1 MTVTTN
7 KRDEILA
14 DEWLIVRH
22 SGEIPEITFHSS
34 LYYLTE
40 DNEGPKLSL
49 TETEL
54 QYLKDGAVQQYQEII
69 LRDMTI
75 ENFHKSIYRGLRR
88 VLYNWQRYKSFLE
101 RQKIIPDSFQSVAG
115 NALVLFIEHGMAEAG
130 GSLPEQFINCTIKE
144 LNELIEEMGIATERI
159 SSTVWQFCVLD

>member
-1 MTVTTN
+1 MTTN

-34 LYYLTE
+34 LYYLTK

-54 QYLKDGAVQQYQEII
+54 QYLKEGAVQQYQEII

-75 ENFHKSIYRGLRR
+75 ENFHKNVYRGLRR

-101 RQKIIPDSFQSVAG
+101 RQEIVPDSFQSVAG
-115 NALVLFIEHGMAEAG
+115 RALVLFLEQGVAEAG
-130 GSLPEQFINCTIKE
+130 ESLPEQFINCSIKE
-144 LNELIEEMGIATERI
+144 LNELTEKMEIATERI
-159 SSTVWQFCVLD
+159 PSTIWQYCM